1 MSKTI
6 GSIWNLWDLHN
17 HTDAS
22 DGKMTCEQLVEN
34 AVTKGIKCIAITDH
48 HTAKNVDEA
57 KRIGKE
63 KGLHVI
69 AGIEFRT
76 EYGQKSVHIIGL
88 FPDRYGDTILD
99 SKNLYDLILCPLG
112 LSEAFIKQKGKE
124 VTGIDDENKNF
135 KEGIFQTQVGFKDA
149 SELIKQYGGIVTVH
163 AGSKENGIEEEMY
176 HEGKHDTSIYESLG
190 PVKDELFK
198 GGFIDICEV
207 RNQKDMK
214 SVNMYWENF
223 HVPSITASDA
233 HEINK
238 IGTKACWIK
247 AELSFEGLRHLL
259 SERDRVSFDEPSL
272 LKRIRLQPSKFI
284 KKLEVTRTENAL
296 MDEVWFDK
304 MEIEINPGLVALI
317 GNKGNGKSAIADI
330 ISLCAST
337 HNKLWSFLTDKKFRS
352 PKPYNRSKQTKARI
366 TWADETQS
374 NWITLDSLVDNVQP
388 ERVKYIPQNFLENLC
403 TTEDDQQFEAEIKK
417 IIYQHIPE
425 EERYGKNSLDEII
438 AFLTAPIIAD
448 ERTVK
453 EEISKVN
460 GFIINLENMKD
471 DDYLKSLELEAA
483 QKKKEL
489 ENLAQAKP
497 AEVTKPSGDE
507 TEESKAAKEEIENL
521 TKIIATLEEN
531 RKTSEER
538 LTTISSEVE
547 QLKQTKTGLEQ
558 LGLRVSSTKDS
569 YREILNKYGIKID
582 DIVSF
587 ELHFNSLNTKIK
599 EQEQE
604 VGKLQQLL
612 KGENNFSVKIKR
624 EEDKRK
630 NLEQKL
636 SEPEKLY
643 QKYLTDLTEWK
654 KKCDAVKGNAQSE
667 GTLEYM
673 ETKIKY
679 VKEVLPKELIQLES
693 KRRDLVIKLLKQR
706 HKEVEVYARL
716 YQPISDFIKQYE
728 KRLIDYPISLN
739 ASLVIRGIQEQF
751 FDYVSQAAAGSFYGK
766 EPGLVRLK
774 NGVENVDADDD
785 ERLLAFAEQLNDWLK
800 YDYRT
805 DDKPVRKV
813 KDQLKSGHTVQGCYD
828 YIYQMRYVEPFF
840 QLTMAGKPLSAL
852 SPGERGALL
861 LLFYLFL
868 DKDDKPLIVD
878 QPEEN
883 LDNESVYRYI
893 VSFIKEAKQ
902 KRQIIIV
909 THNPNLAVV
918 CDADQVIRMSIDKK
932 NKNTVSFESGGIENP
947 DMNTHVL
954 NILEGTYKA
963 FSNRSNKYAIVMRD
977 K

>member
-22 DGKMTCEQLVEN
+22 DGKMTCEQLVDN
-34 AVTKGIKCIAITDH
+34 AIAKGIKCIAITDH
-48 HTAKNVDEA
+48 HTAKNVDKA

-63 KGLHVI
+63 KGLYVI

-88 FPDRYGDTILD
+88 FPDRCGDTVLD

-112 LSEAFIKQKGKE
+112 LSEANIKQKGKE
-124 VTGIDDENKNF
+124 VTGTNDENINFKKGVFYVQVNF
-135 KEGIFQTQVGFKDA
+135 KEA
-149 SELIKQYGGIVTVH
+149 SKLIKKYGGIVIVH
-163 AGSKENGIEEEMY
+163 AGSKANSIDKEMY
-176 HEGKHDTSIYESLG
+176 HEGKHETSIYESLG

-198 GGFIDICEV
+198 DGFIDICEV
-207 RNQKDMK
+207 RNQKDM
-214 SVNMYWENF
+214 SSMDMYWENF

-233 HEINK
+233 HEIEK
-238 IGTKACWIK
+238 IGIKPCWIK

-259 SERDRVSFDEPSL
+259 SERERVSFDEPSL
-272 LKRIRLQPSKFI
+272 LKRLHLQPSKFI
-284 KKLEVTRTENAL
+284 KKLEVTRTDNAL

-317 GNKGNGKSAIADI
+317 GNKGNGKSAMADI
-330 ISLCAST
+330 VSLCAST
-337 HNKLWSFLTDKKFRS
+337 HSKSWSFLTDKKFCS
-352 PKPYNRSKQTKARI
+352 PKPYDRSKQTKARI
-366 TWADETQS
+366 TWADDTQS
-374 NWITLDSLVDNVQP
+374 NWITLDSSVDNVQP

-403 TTEDDQQFEAEIKK
+403 TTEDDQVFEEEIKK
-417 IIYQHIPE
+417 IIYQHLPE
-425 EERYGKNSLDEII
+425 NERYGKNSLDEII
-438 AFLTAPIIAD
+438 AYLTATIISD
-448 ERTVK
+448 EVTIK

-460 GFIINLENMKD
+460 GLIINLENMKD
-471 DDYLKSLELEAA
+471 GDYLKSLELEAA
-483 QKKKEL
+483 QKNKEL
-489 ENLAQAKP
+489 ENLAQVKP
-497 AEVTKPSGDE
+497 AEVAKPSGDE
-507 TEESKAAKEEIENL
+507 TEESKAAKEEIKKL
-521 TKIIATLEEN
+521 TKIITTLEEN

-538 LTTISSEVE
+538 LTTITSEVE

-558 LGLRVSSTKDS
+558 LGKRVSSTKDS

-587 ELHFNSLNTKIK
+587 ELHFNTLDTKIK
-599 EQEQE
+599 ELEQE
-604 VGKLQQLL
+604 VDKLQQLL
-612 KGENNFSVKIKR
+612 KGEDNLSVKIKG
-624 EEDKRK
+624 EEGKRK
-630 NLEQKL
+630 ILEQKL
-636 SEPEKLY
+636 SEPEKLF
-643 QKYLTDLTEWK
+643 QKYLTDLSEWQK
-654 KKCDAVKGNAQSE
+654 KFDAVKGNAQSE

-673 ETKIKY
+673 ETRIKY
-679 VKEVLPKELIQLES
+679 VKETLPTELTKLEN
-693 KRRDLVIKLLKQR
+693 KRRDLVFELLKQR
-706 HKEVEVYARL
+706 RKEVEVYARL

-728 KRLIDYPISLN
+728 KRLTDYPISLN

-751 FDYVSQAAAGSFYGK
+751 FDYVSQAAAGSFYGR
-766 EPGLVRLK
+766 EPGMVRLK
-774 NGVENVDADDD
+774 NGVENVDADK
-785 ERLLAFAEQLNDWLK
+785 EEKLLDFAEQLNDWLK
-800 YDYRT
+800 YDYRI
-805 DDKPVRKV
+805 DEKPARKV
-813 KDQLKSGHTVQGCYD
+813 KDQLKAGHTVQEYYD
-828 YIYQMRYVEPFF
+828 YIYQMQYVKPFF

-902 KRQIIIV
+902 KRQIIMV

-947 DMNTHVL
+947 EMNTHVL

-977 K
+977 E

>member
-1 MSKTI
+1 MSRTI

-22 DGKMTCEQLVEN
+22 DGKMTCEQLVDN
-34 AVTKGIKCIAITDH
+34 AIAKGIKCIAITDH

-57 KRIGKE
+57 KRIGKD

-88 FPDRYGDTILD
+88 FPDRCGDTVLD
-99 SKNLYDLILCPLG
+99 SKNLYELILCPLK
-112 LSEAFIKQKGKE
+112 LSEAIIKQKGKE
-124 VTGIDDENKNF
+124 VTGTNDENKNF
-135 KEGIFQTQVGFKDA
+135 KEGVFRVQVDFKEA
-149 SELIKQYGGIVTVH
+149 SKLIKQYGGIVTVH
-163 AGSKENGIEEEMY
+163 AGSKANSIDEEMY
-176 HEGKHDTSIYESLG
+176 HKGKRETSIYDSLG

-198 GGFIDICEV
+198 DGLIDICEV
-207 RNQKDMK
+207 RNQKDMS
-214 SVNMYWENF
+214 SVDMYWENF

-233 HEINK
+233 HEIRE
-238 IGTKACWIK
+238 IGIKPCWIK
-247 AELSFEGLRHLL
+247 AELSFEGLRHIL

-272 LKRIRLQPSKFI
+272 LKRLHLQPSKFI
-284 KKLEVTRTENAL
+284 RKLEVTRTDNAL

-317 GNKGNGKSAIADI
+317 GNKGNGKSAVADI
-330 ISLCAST
+330 VSLCAST
-337 HNKLWSFLTDKKFRS
+337 HNKSWSFLTDKKFRS
-352 PKPYNRSKQTKARI
+352 PKPYDRSKQTKARI
-366 TWADETQS
+366 TWADDTQS

-403 TTEDDQQFEAEIKK
+403 TTEDDQVFEAEIKK

-425 EERYGKNSLDEII
+425 EERFGKNSLDEII
-438 AFLTAPIIAD
+438 AFLTATIIAD
-448 ERTVK
+448 EGTVK

-460 GFIINLENMKD
+460 GHIINLENMKD
-471 DDYLKSLELEAA
+471 GDYLKSLELEAA

-497 AEVTKPSGDE
+497 VEVAKPSGDE
-507 TEESKAAKEEIENL
+507 TEESKEAKEEIEKL
-521 TKIIATLEEN
+521 TKNITTLEEN
-531 RKTSEER
+531 RKTSEEQ
-538 LTTISSEVE
+538 LTTITSEVE

-558 LGLRVSSTKDS
+558 LGQRVSGTKDS

-587 ELHFNSLNTKIK
+587 ELHFNTLDTKIK
-599 EQEQE
+599 ELEHE
-604 VGKLQQLL
+604 VVKLQQLL
-612 KGENNFSVKIKR
+612 KGEDNLSVKIKR
-624 EEDKRK
+624 EENKRK
-630 NLEQKL
+630 ILEQKL

-643 QKYLTDLTEWK
+643 QKYLTDLAEWQ
-654 KKCDAVKGNAQSE
+654 KKCDAVKGNVQSE

-673 ETKIKY
+673 ESRIKY
-679 VKEVLPKELIQLES
+679 VKETLPTELTRFES
-693 KRRDLVIKLLKQR
+693 KRRDLVIDLLKKR

-728 KRLIDYPISLN
+728 KRLADYPISLN

-774 NGVENVDADDD
+774 NGVENVDADDE

-805 DDKPVRKV
+805 DEKPARKV
-813 KDQLKSGHTVQGCYD
+813 KDQLKSGHTVQEYYD

-840 QLTMAGKPLSAL
+840 QLTMAGKPLAAL

-947 DMNTHVL
+947 EMNTHVL

-977 K
+977 E

>member
-22 DGKMTCEQLVEN
+22 DGKMTCEQLVDN
-34 AVTKGIKCIAITDH
+34 AIAKGIKCIAITDH
-48 HTAKNVDEA
+48 HTAKNVDKA

-63 KGLHVI
+63 KGLYVI

-88 FPDRYGDTILD
+88 FPDRCGDTVLD

-112 LSEAFIKQKGKE
+112 LSEANIKQKGKE
-124 VTGIDDENKNF
+124 VTGTNDENINFKKGVFYVQVNF
-135 KEGIFQTQVGFKDA
+135 KEA
-149 SELIKQYGGIVTVH
+149 SKLIKKYGGIVIVH
-163 AGSKENGIEEEMY
+163 AGSKANSIDKEMY
-176 HEGKHDTSIYESLG
+176 HEGKHETSIYESLG

-198 GGFIDICEV
+198 DGFIDICEV
-207 RNQKDMK
+207 RNQKDM
-214 SVNMYWENF
+214 SSMDMYWENF

-233 HEINK
+233 HEIEK
-238 IGTKACWIK
+238 IGIKPCWIK

-259 SERDRVSFDEPSL
+259 SERERVSFDEPSL
-272 LKRIRLQPSKFI
+272 LKRLHLQPSKFI
-284 KKLEVTRTENAL
+284 KKLEVTRTDNAL

-317 GNKGNGKSAIADI
+317 GNKGNGKSAMADI
-330 ISLCAST
+330 VSLCAST
-337 HNKLWSFLTDKKFRS
+337 HSKSWSFLTDKKFCS
-352 PKPYNRSKQTKARI
+352 PKPYDRSKQTKARI
-366 TWADETQS
+366 TWADDTQS
-374 NWITLDSLVDNVQP
+374 NWITLDSSVDNVQP

-403 TTEDDQQFEAEIKK
+403 TTEDDQVFEEEIKK
-417 IIYQHIPE
+417 IIYQHLPE
-425 EERYGKNSLDEII
+425 NERYGKNSLDEII
-438 AFLTAPIIAD
+438 AYLTATIISD
-448 ERTVK
+448 EVTIK

-460 GFIINLENMKD
+460 GLIINLENMKD
-471 DDYLKSLELEAA
+471 GDYLKSLELEAA
-483 QKKKEL
+483 QKNKEL
-489 ENLAQAKP
+489 ENLAQVKP
-497 AEVTKPSGDE
+497 AEVAKPSGDE
-507 TEESKAAKEEIENL
+507 TEESKAAKEEIKKL
-521 TKIIATLEEN
+521 TKIITTLEEN

-538 LTTISSEVE
+538 LTTITSEVE

-558 LGLRVSSTKDS
+558 LGKRVSSTKDS

-587 ELHFNSLNTKIK
+587 ELHFNTLDTKIK
-599 EQEQE
+599 ELEQE
-604 VGKLQQLL
+604 VDKLQQLL
-612 KGENNFSVKIKR
+612 KGEDNLSVKIKG
-624 EEDKRK
+624 EEGKRK
-630 NLEQKL
+630 ILEQKL
-636 SEPEKLY
+636 SEPEKLF
-643 QKYLTDLTEWK
+643 QKYLTDLSEWQK
-654 KKCDAVKGNAQSE
+654 KFDAVKGNAQSE

-673 ETKIKY
+673 ETRIKY
-679 VKEVLPKELIQLES
+679 VKETLPTELTKLEN
-693 KRRDLVIKLLKQR
+693 KRRDLVFELLKQR
-706 HKEVEVYARL
+706 RKEVEVYARL

-728 KRLIDYPISLN
+728 KRLTDYPISLN

-751 FDYVSQAAAGSFYGK
+751 FDYVSQAAAGSFYGR
-766 EPGLVRLK
+766 EPGMVRLK
-774 NGVENVDADDD
+774 NGVENVDADK
-785 ERLLAFAEQLNDWLK
+785 EEKLLDFAEQLNDWLK
-800 YDYRT
+800 YDYRIDEKT
-805 DDKPVRKV
+805 ARKV
-813 KDQLKSGHTVQGCYD
+813 KDQLKAGHTVQEYYD
-828 YIYQMRYVEPFF
+828 YIYQMQYVKPFF

-902 KRQIIIV
+902 KRQIIMV

-947 DMNTHVL
+947 EMNTHVL

-977 K
+977 E

>member
-22 DGKMTCEQLVEN
+22 DGKMTCEQLVDN
-34 AVTKGIKCIAITDH
+34 AIAKGIKCIAITDH
-48 HTAKNVDEA
+48 HTAKNVDKA

-63 KGLHVI
+63 KGLYVI

-88 FPDRYGDTILD
+88 FPDRCGDTVLD

-112 LSEAFIKQKGKE
+112 LSEANIKQKGKE
-124 VTGIDDENKNF
+124 VTGTNDENINFKKGVFYVQVNF
-135 KEGIFQTQVGFKDA
+135 KEA
-149 SELIKQYGGIVTVH
+149 SKLIKKYGGIVIVH
-163 AGSKENGIEEEMY
+163 AGSKANSIDKEMY
-176 HEGKHDTSIYESLG
+176 HEGKHETSIYESLG

-198 GGFIDICEV
+198 DGFIDICEV
-207 RNQKDMK
+207 RNQKDM
-214 SVNMYWENF
+214 SSMDMYWENF

-233 HEINK
+233 HEIEK
-238 IGTKACWIK
+238 IGIKPCWIK

-259 SERDRVSFDEPSL
+259 SERERVSFDEPSL
-272 LKRIRLQPSKFI
+272 LKRLHLQPSKFI
-284 KKLEVTRTENAL
+284 KKLEVTRTDNAL

-317 GNKGNGKSAIADI
+317 GNKGNGKSAMADI
-330 ISLCAST
+330 VSLCAST
-337 HNKLWSFLTDKKFRS
+337 HSKSWSFLTDKKFCS
-352 PKPYNRSKQTKARI
+352 PKPYDRSKQTKARI
-366 TWADETQS
+366 TWADDTQS
-374 NWITLDSLVDNVQP
+374 NWITLDSSVDNVQP

-403 TTEDDQQFEAEIKK
+403 TTEDDQVFEEEIKK
-417 IIYQHIPE
+417 IIYQHLPE
-425 EERYGKNSLDEII
+425 NERYGKNSLDEII
-438 AFLTAPIIAD
+438 AYLTATIISD
-448 ERTVK
+448 EVTIK

-460 GFIINLENMKD
+460 GLIINLENMKD
-471 DDYLKSLELEAA
+471 GDYLKSLELEAA
-483 QKKKEL
+483 QKNKEL
-489 ENLAQAKP
+489 ENLAQVKP
-497 AEVTKPSGDE
+497 AEVAKPSGDE
-507 TEESKAAKEEIENL
+507 TEESKAAKEEIKKL
-521 TKIIATLEEN
+521 KKIITTLEEN

-538 LTTISSEVE
+538 LTTITSEVE

-558 LGLRVSSTKDS
+558 LGKRVSSTKDS

-587 ELHFNSLNTKIK
+587 ELHFNTLDTKIK
-599 EQEQE
+599 ELEQE
-604 VGKLQQLL
+604 VDKLQQLL
-612 KGENNFSVKIKR
+612 KGEDNLSVKIKG
-624 EEDKRK
+624 EEGKRK
-630 NLEQKL
+630 ILEQKL
-636 SEPEKLY
+636 SEPEKLF
-643 QKYLTDLTEWK
+643 QKYLTDLSEWQK
-654 KKCDAVKGNAQSE
+654 KFDAVKGNAQSE

-673 ETKIKY
+673 ETRIKY
-679 VKEVLPKELIQLES
+679 VKETLPTELTKLEN
-693 KRRDLVIKLLKQR
+693 KRRDLVFELLKQR
-706 HKEVEVYARL
+706 RKEVEVYARL

-728 KRLIDYPISLN
+728 KRLTDYPISLN

-751 FDYVSQAAAGSFYGK
+751 FDYVSQAAAGSFYGR
-766 EPGLVRLK
+766 EPGMVRLK
-774 NGVENVDADDD
+774 NGVENVDADK
-785 ERLLAFAEQLNDWLK
+785 EEKLLDFAEQLNDWLK
-800 YDYRT
+800 YDYRIDEKT
-805 DDKPVRKV
+805 ARKV
-813 KDQLKSGHTVQGCYD
+813 KDQLKAGHTVQEYYD
-828 YIYQMRYVEPFF
+828 YIYQMQYVKPFF

-902 KRQIIIV
+902 KRQIIMV

-947 DMNTHVL
+947 EMNTHVL

-977 K
+977 E